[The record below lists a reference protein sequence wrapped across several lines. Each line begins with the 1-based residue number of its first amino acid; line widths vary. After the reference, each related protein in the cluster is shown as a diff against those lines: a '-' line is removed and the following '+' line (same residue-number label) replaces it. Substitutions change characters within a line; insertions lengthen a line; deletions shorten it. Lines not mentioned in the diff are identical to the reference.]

1 MCIRDSGDP
10 MQCIFMYQGAIGYQ
24 LLKQPDIQLTQSK
37 RCGRN
42 ITSVANKLVDL
53 SIGHGD
59 LEPMTGADHN
69 DEVVVSSLKEHITNS
84 DEKAAYLTRYNA
96 TILKAMITLNKANIK
111 FCTQQKFTSG
121 YLSKIYDIISFV
133 KKEKGNRLKKLYRSI
148 KDLKNHATAI
158 DDKETL
164 LLISIV
170 ESYKGD
176 SEQLKS
182 DISNIEVNQV
192 AKDQARYM
200 LSTIHQAKGAT
211 YSNVILAADIAKL
224 EGISEEE
231 VYVNYTG
238 ITRASRKLIIPKK
251 ISELIK

>member
-1 MCIRDSGDP
+1 M
-10 MQCIFMYQGAIGYQ
+10 
-24 LLKQPDIQLTQSK
+24 
-37 RCGRN
+37 
-42 ITSVANKLVDL
+42 
-53 SIGHGD
+53 
-59 LEPMTGADHN
+59 
-69 DEVVVSSLKEHITNS
+69 
-84 DEKAAYLTRYNA
+84 
-96 TILKAMITLNKANIK
+96 
-111 FCTQQKFTSG
+111 
-121 YLSKIYDIISFV
+121 
-133 KKEKGNRLKKLYRSI
+133 
-148 KDLKNHATAI
+148 
-158 DDKETL
+158 